1 MVACVGR
8 KSVQIIIQARMGSS
22 RLPGKV
28 LAKLADKPMLLH
40 IAERMKLCQTC
51 DDVVVATTDDVQDD
65 IIEYLCTKKGISVFR
80 GSRDDVLARF
90 YDCALNAKADVIV
103 RITGDCPLVCPKM
116 IDKHI
121 RIFLENN
128 YDCVSPRSADG
139 LIRGLDNEIFSF
151 SALKRA
157 YKNAKTLSE
166 REHVTL
172 HFYNN
177 EDKFKIFSP
186 PVADVYKLPV
196 RLCVDEYDDLRLIRE
211 IYSKLYKMGSIIG
224 TEDAVELLKNTPGLN
239 LINNGVRQVVFND

>member
-8 KSVQIIIQARMGSS
+8 KSVQIVIQARMGSS

-40 IAERMKLCQTC
+40 IVKRMKLCRMC

-65 IIEYLCTKKGISVFR
+65 VIEYLCTEKGITVFR

-90 YDCALNAKADVIV
+90 YDCALSASADVVV
-103 RITGDCPLVCPKM
+103 RITGDCPFVCPEM

-128 YDCVSPRSADG
+128 YDCISPRSADG

-157 YKNAKTLSE
+157 YKNAKTVSE

-186 PVADVYKLPV
+186 PVADIYKLPV
-196 RLCVDEYDDLRLIRE
+196 RLCVDEYDDLKLIRK
-211 IYSKLYKMGSIIG
+211 IYSKLYKEGSIIG
-224 TEDAVELLKNTPGLN
+224 TEDAVKLLKNTPELA
-239 LINNGVRQVVFND
+239 LINNGVRQVVF